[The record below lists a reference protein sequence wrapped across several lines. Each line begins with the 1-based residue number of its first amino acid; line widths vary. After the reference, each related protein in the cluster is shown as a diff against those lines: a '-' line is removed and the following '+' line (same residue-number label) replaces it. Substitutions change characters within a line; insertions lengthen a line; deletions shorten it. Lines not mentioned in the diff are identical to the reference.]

1 VSSTTIDR
9 DTYAEAAARHI
20 GTAIL
25 YISTDGVWSV
35 GQNGQRVS
43 EYQTLK
49 FGGINRINDDTFEFT
64 ALTAELRQE
73 GGYVVYLQSND
84 NAAQFVEVYADLQ
97 GNITGGKP
105 LTQAEMYA
113 AEVKWGVD
121 LNKNGGLGN
130 AMVLVDAG
138 STNMYVDGA
147 GAFQMKQSNGTF
159 VPLTFAGQAV
169 TQQLLSGYDIE
180 SVIADGGGY
189 KIYVKDAS
197 GNVIRLGS
205 GEAGN
210 IIPTEIQ
217 PLNSSQLSAAEAST
231 GEDLNGRGDTAAA
244 TGWTSVLKTA
254 AVKTEIDT
262 LTANGGK
269 IDHAG
274 LVKIVNAAIQAMS
287 SNLSIGADLFND
299 LKAIAARS
307 ATLFTSKDLTGT
319 ETGYLQY
326 VFDKLVNGSKANSFY
341 TGGLTQAQALGNL
354 SADSSPDVLQKLENK
369 WLLGK
374 DLPNP
379 NTEGDTAN
387 PNAAAAS
394 GVYKTFSG
402 DLIVGGAQAFD
413 VSQGSAGTCYLLAGI
428 ATVANVNPGAF
439 NAMFA
444 SNGVAS
450 DGTSTWGVRF
460 FDTKGQAHW
469 VTVNNQLTVR
479 NPDDTQ
485 AAYTKAK
492 GVDASGNTV
501 AELWAPL
508 VEKAYAQANE
518 IQIFGRTKET
528 NAMFAI
534 EGGFAEGIV
543 NVAGGRVTQY
553 GESAY
558 IVNGNPIL
566 QVSTVPEGSTALAE
580 YTKALN
586 TGKPFFIVSFTKTED
601 SAGASLFVSGHAY
614 MAMDADMT
622 SSTNTTVKVYNPWGP
637 SIRSD
642 SNPTPNFIT
651 PFDSDLVTLAGTTGI
666 SFWVGV

>member
-1 VSSTTIDR
+1 MSASTLDR
-9 DTYAEAAARHI
+9 DVSTVSAARHI

-25 YISTDGVWSV
+25 YVSTDGIWSV
-35 GQNGQRVS
+35 GQVGQKVS

-49 FGGINRINDDTFEFT
+49 FGGINSINDDTFEFT
-64 ALTAELRQE
+64 ALTAERREE
-73 GGYVVYLQSND
+73 GGYVVYLQSNV
-84 NAAQFVEVYADLQ
+84 NTEQFVEVYADLQ
-97 GNITGGKP
+97 GNLTGGKP
-105 LTQAEMYA
+105 LTQADLYA

-121 LNKNGGLGN
+121 LNKNGGLGD

-138 STNMYVDGA
+138 ATSMYVDGV
-147 GAFQMKQSNGTF
+147 GAFQMKQANGTF
-159 VPLTFAGQAV
+159 VPLKFGGQAV
-169 TQQLLSGYDIE
+169 TQKLLAGFEIE
-180 SVIADGGGY
+180 SVVADGGGY
-189 KIYVKDAS
+189 KIYVRDDA
-197 GNVIRLGS
+197 GNVIELGS
-205 GEAGN
+205 GDAGDVDPAQ
-210 IIPTEIQ
+210 IK
-217 PLNSSQLSAAEAST
+217 PLGSTQLAAAEAST
-231 GEDLNGRGDTAAA
+231 GEDLNGRGDASAAA
-244 TGWTSVLKTA
+244 GWTSVLKTDA
-254 AVKTEIDT
+254 LKTEIDT
-262 LTANGGK
+262 LTAGGAK

-274 LVKIVNAAIQAMS
+274 LVKVVNAAIQSAGAS
-287 SNLSIGADLFND
+287 PTIGADLFAD
-299 LKAIAARS
+299 LKAIAAR
-307 ATLFTSKDLTGT
+307 AGNLFTSKDLAGN

-354 SADSSPDVLQKLENK
+354 SADASAANLQKLENK
-369 WLLGK
+369 WLLGL

-387 PNAAAAS
+387 PSATAAS

-402 DLIVGGAQAFD
+402 ELIAGGTTAFD

-428 ATVANVNPGAF
+428 ATVAHVNPGAF

-444 SNGVAS
+444 SNGAS
-450 DGTSTWGVRF
+450 AGGTSTWGVRF

-469 VTVNNQLTVR
+469 VTVNNQLAVR
-479 NPDDTQ
+479 NAEDTQ
-485 AAYTKAK
+485 AAYTKVK
-492 GVDASGNTV
+492 GQDASGNTV

-543 NVAGGRVTQY
+543 NVAGGKVTQY

-566 QVSTVPEGSTALAE
+566 QVSAVPEGSSALAE

-586 TGKPFFIVSFTKTED
+586 AGKPFFVVSFTKTED
-601 SAGASLFVSGHAY
+601 SSGASLFVSGHAY
-614 MAMDADMT
+614 MAWDADLS
-622 SSTNTTVKVYNPWGP
+622 SSTNTTVKIYNPWGP
-637 SIRSD
+637 SARSD
-642 SNPTPNFIT
+642 SNPTPNFIA